1 MGRSSP
7 RSQRSRSNFDIREVS
22 YNKTEMQIPREGA
35 TMNNTEH
42 TGGLS
47 ARVIEMLEAPI
58 DPDLVRR
65 NDFNPRKPDF
75 EYIDRETVIR
85 SANRI
90 LGHDGWSYRIVG
102 EVAFTETPPALRD
115 GRKVRRGFYTAI
127 VSLSVRGVGT
137 RDGVGCWEIAAD
149 TPGAHD
155 TAAAASVT
163 RALKRAFST
172 FGPQFGLDLRS
183 GSGRRVGGSMSPA
196 RREDGRRPSRRPG
209 KVGVAR
215 VVKEWADSRGGMTV
229 PAVCGLMG
237 IDALGDREVGMFM
250 SEMGMDGPEQ
260 IPDELDRLVAA
271 SVA

>member
-1 MGRSSP
+1 MERSSP
-7 RSQRSRSNFDIREVS
+7 RSQRSRNDFAIRETT
-22 YNKTEMQIPREGA
+22 YNETEMQILEEGA
-35 TMNNTEH
+35 TMNHTEH
-42 TGGLS
+42 AGGLS

-58 DPDLVRR
+58 DPDLVRH

-90 LGHDGWSYRIVG
+90 FGHDGWSYRIVG
-102 EVAFTETPPALRD
+102 DVAFTETPPVLRD
-115 GRKVRRGFYTAI
+115 GREVRQGFYTAI
-127 VSLSVRGVGT
+127 VSLSVMGVGT

-183 GSGRRVGGSMSPA
+183 GSGRSMSPA
-196 RREDGRRPSRRPG
+196 PTENGRRPSLRPG
-209 KVGVAR
+209 KVGGAR
-215 VVKEWADSRGGMTV
+215 VVKEWADSHGGMTV

-250 SEMGMDGPEQ
+250 SEMGMVGPEQ

>member
-1 MGRSSP
+1 
-7 RSQRSRSNFDIREVS
+7 
-22 YNKTEMQIPREGA
+22 
-35 TMNNTEH
+35 MNNTEH
-42 TGGLS
+42 AGGLS

-58 DPDLVRR
+58 DPDLVRH
-65 NDFNPRKPDF
+65 NDFNPKKPDF

-90 LGHDGWSYRIVG
+90 FGHDGWSYRIVG
-102 EVAFTETPPALRD
+102 DVAFTETPPVLRD
-115 GRKVRRGFYTAI
+115 GREVRQGFYTAI
-127 VSLSVRGVGT
+127 VSLTVERVGT

-183 GSGRRVGGSMSPA
+183 GSARSMSPA
-196 RREDGRRPSRRPG
+196 PTENGRRPSLRPG
-209 KVGVAR
+209 KVGGAR

-237 IDALGDREVGMFM
+237 IDSLGDREVGMFM
-250 SEMGMDGPEQ
+250 SEMGMNGPEQ
-260 IPDELDRLVAA
+260 IPAELDRLVAA

>member
-1 MGRSSP
+1 MELSSP
-7 RSQRSRSNFDIREVS
+7 RSQRIRSNFDIREVA

-42 TGGLS
+42 AGGLS
-47 ARVIEMLEAPI
+47 ARVIKMLEGPI

-65 NDFNPRKPDF
+65 NDFNPAKPDF

-90 LGHDGWSYRIVG
+90 FSHDGWSYRIVG

-163 RALKRAFST
+163 RALKRTFST

-183 GSGRRVGGSMSPA
+183 GSGRSMSPA
-196 RREDGRRPSRRPG
+196 RRENGRKPSRRPG
-209 KVGVAR
+209 KVGGAR
-215 VVKEWADSRGGMTV
+215 VVKEWADSRGGITV
-229 PAVCGLMG
+229 PAMCGLMG

-250 SEMGMDGPEQ
+250 SEMGMNGPEQ

-271 SVA
+271 NVA